1 MAGTKYFS
9 YTPANARLK
18 GAAELSS
25 LYGNIDYDEASIK
38 KKFDT
43 ATNDAYKVKQ
53 KEYQQAENAYYDQM
67 ANQQFST
74 VDAIRRANAQA
85 IASGATKGMQAAN
98 ELSAVLGLQQEA
110 ATGATTLATDR
121 QKIIDEHVAALS
133 QNAVDALNTAN
144 EVKLKLGTLGSDI
157 YASDVQRLAALD
169 AYWQGLEEAAA
180 ALEGDKAAAAA
191 QKYAADKAAAAQVD
205 AAKAT
210 ANAQQAYSEALYKK
224 DPVAWAMQVMGLD
237 LETAKAYIANKNK
250 VADKN
255 KVDAITTAAPK
266 RKTTNGSSFLDWF
279 TKDYAPITKESDFI
293 GPQKVVPRN
302 NLIPSRF
309 TSGYKW

>member
-180 ALEGDKAAAAA
+180 ALEG
-191 QKYAADKAAAAQVD
+191 QRYAADKAAAAQVD

-237 LETAKAYIANKNK
+237 LETAKAY

-255 KVDAITTAAPK
+255 KVDAITTAAPV
-266 RKTTNGSSFLDWF
+266 RNSSNTNTGAMPNFLSLFMTDKQKQQLGLSS
-279 TKDYAPITKESDFI
+279 ANDFI

-302 NLIPSRF
+302 NLTPSSF

>member
-1 MAGTKYFS
+1 MAGTRYFS

-74 VDAIRRANAQA
+74 VDAIRRASAQA
-85 IASGATKGMQAAN
+85 ITSGATKGMQAAN

-133 QNAVDALNTAN
+133 QNAVDALSAAN
-144 EVKLKLGTLGSDI
+144 EAKLKLGTLGSDI

-180 ALEGDKAAAAA
+180 ALEGDKATAAAH
-191 QKYAADKAAAAQVD
+191 KAAAAQID

-237 LETAKAYIANKNK
+237 LETAKAY

-255 KVDAITTAAPK
+255 KVDAITTAAPVK
-266 RKTTNGSSFLDWF
+266 RNTTSGSSFLDWF
-279 TKDYAPITKESDFI
+279 TQDYAPITKSSDFI

-302 NLIPSRF
+302 NLTSSRI

>member
-1 MAGTKYFS
+1 MAGTRYFS

-133 QNAVDALNTAN
+133 QNAVDALSAAN
-144 EVKLKLGTLGSDI
+144 EAKLKLGTLGSDI

-180 ALEGDKAAAAA
+180 ALEG
-191 QKYAADKAAAAQVD
+191 QRYAADKAAAAQVD

-237 LETAKAYIANKNK
+237 LATAKAYI
-250 VADKN
+250 ADKN
-255 KVDAITTAAPK
+255 KVDAITTAAPV
-266 RKTTNGSSFLDWF
+266 RNSSNTNTGAMPNFLSLFMTDKQKQQLGLSS
-279 TKDYAPITKESDFI
+279 ANDFI

-302 NLIPSRF
+302 NLTPSRF

>member
-1 MAGTKYFS
+1 MAGTRYFS
-9 YTPANARLK
+9 YTPTNAQLK

-133 QNAVDALNTAN
+133 QNAVDALSAAN
-144 EVKLKLGTLGSDI
+144 EAKLKLGTLGSDI

-180 ALEGDKAAAAA
+180 ALEGDEITAAA
-191 QKYAADKAAAAQVD
+191 QKYAADKSAAAQIN
-205 AAKAT
+205 AAKIN
-210 ANAQQAYSEALYKK
+210 ANAQQAYSEALYQK

-237 LETAKAYIANKNK
+237 LDTAKAYIANKNK
-250 VADKN
+250 V
-255 KVDAITTAAPK
+255 DAITTAAPV
-266 RKTTNGSSFLDWF
+266 RNSSNTNTSTNKGWLSNFLNFF
-279 TKDYAPITKESDFI
+279 TKDYAPATQTTT
-293 GPQKVVPRN
+293 PQN
-302 NLIPSRF
+302 NILHKNSVASNPF
-309 TSGYKW
+309 

>member
-133 QNAVDALNTAN
+133 QNAVDALSAAN
-144 EVKLKLGTLGSDI
+144 EAKLKLGTLGSDI

-180 ALEGDKAAAAA
+180 ALEG

-237 LETAKAYIANKNK
+237 LETAKAYIA
-250 VADKN
+250 DKN
-255 KVDAITTAAPK
+255 KVDAITTAAPVRSANNNNNNNGISDFLSLFMTNK
-266 RKTTNGSSFLDWF
+266 QKQQLGLLPTNTT
-279 TKDYAPITKESDFI
+279 SDFI

-302 NLIPSRF
+302 NLTPSRF

>member
-133 QNAVDALNTAN
+133 QNAVDALSAAN
-144 EVKLKLGTLGSDI
+144 EAKLKLGTLGSDI

-180 ALEGDKAAAAA
+180 ALEG
-191 QKYAADKAAAAQVD
+191 QRYAADKAAAAQVD

-237 LETAKAYIANKNK
+237 LATAKAYI
-250 VADKN
+250 ADKN

-266 RKTTNGSSFLDWF
+266 RNTTTNTSS
-279 TKDYAPITKESDFI
+279 FI

-302 NLIPSRF
+302 NLTPSRF

>member
-1 MAGTKYFS
+1 MAGTRYFS
-9 YTPANARLK
+9 YTPTNAQLK

-98 ELSAVLGLQQEA
+98 ELSSVLGLQQEA

-133 QNAVDALNTAN
+133 QNAVDALSAAN
-144 EVKLKLGTLGSDI
+144 EAKLKLGTLGSDI

-169 AYWQGLEEAAA
+169 AFWQGLEEAAA
-180 ALEGDKAAAAA
+180 TLEG
-191 QKYAADKAAAAQVD
+191 QKYAADTAAAAQVN
-205 AAKAT
+205 AAKVN

-237 LETAKAYIANKNK
+237 LETAKAY

-255 KVDAITTAAPK
+255 KVDGITTAAPVRSANNSGTSDFLSLFMTDK
-266 RKTTNGSSFLDWF
+266 QKQQLGLLPTNTT
-279 TKDYAPITKESDFI
+279 SDFI

-302 NLIPSRF
+302 NLTSSRI

>member
-1 MAGTKYFS
+1 MAGTRYFS
-9 YTPANARLK
+9 YTPTNAKLK

-180 ALEGDKAAAAA
+180 ALEGDKATAAA
-191 QKYAADKAAAAQVD
+191 QRYAADKAAAAQID

-224 DPVAWAMQVMGLD
+224 DPH
-237 LETAKAYIANKNK
+237 
-250 VADKN
+250 
-255 KVDAITTAAPK
+255 APCPC
-266 RKTTNGSSFLDWF
+266 GSSE
-279 TKDYAPITKESDFI
+279 Y
-293 GPQKVVPRN
+293 
-302 NLIPSRF
+302 
-309 TSGYKW
+309 